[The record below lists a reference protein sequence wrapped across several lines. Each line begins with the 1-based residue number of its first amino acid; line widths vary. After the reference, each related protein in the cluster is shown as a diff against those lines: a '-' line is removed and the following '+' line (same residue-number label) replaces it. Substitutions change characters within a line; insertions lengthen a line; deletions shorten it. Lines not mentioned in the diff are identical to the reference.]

1 MWWTKRERKCKSN
14 KRTERKRDQTDGER
28 DNKWK
33 ERCREAK
40 CKWWIGEEIGT
51 TGKNTFFSSWA
62 MKKRSKCVSLLVH
75 MCWRVYV
82 FVCVRVCVRAFTSAN
97 VRAHARAWAHMC
109 VCECVS
115 QVSEKGKGEVGKRKI
130 VVRFRAKLNR
140 TGAQRGR
147 SLGCFPGRGKL
158 EFKRASAS
166 KAADILL

>member
-1 MWWTKRERKCKSN
+1 MEINWRRN
-14 KRTERKRDQTDGER
+14 R
-28 DNKWK
+28 DNRNEYIFLLSGNEK
-33 ERCREAK
+33 EIQMCELA
-40 CKWWIGEEIGT
+40 CPHVL
-51 TGKNTFFSSWA
+51 TG
-62 MKKRSKCVSLLVH
+62 
-75 MCWRVYV
+75 
-82 FVCVRVCVRAFTSAN
+82 VCVCVCACVRAFTSAS
-97 VRAHARAWAHMC
+97 VRAHARAWSHMC

-147 SLGCFPGRGKL
+147 SLGCFPGRGKP

>member
-1 MWWTKRERKCKSN
+1 MMNWRRN
-14 KRTERKRDQTDGER
+14 R
-28 DNKWK
+28 DNRK
-33 ERCREAK
+33 EYIFLLLGNEK
-40 CKWWIGEEIGT
+40 EIQMCELACPHVL
-51 TGKNTFFSSWA
+51 TG
-62 MKKRSKCVSLLVH
+62 
-75 MCWRVYV
+75 
-82 FVCVRVCVRAFTSAN
+82 VCVCVCVRAFTSAS

-147 SLGCFPGRGKL
+147 SLGCFPGRGKP
-158 EFKRASAS
+158 EFERASAS